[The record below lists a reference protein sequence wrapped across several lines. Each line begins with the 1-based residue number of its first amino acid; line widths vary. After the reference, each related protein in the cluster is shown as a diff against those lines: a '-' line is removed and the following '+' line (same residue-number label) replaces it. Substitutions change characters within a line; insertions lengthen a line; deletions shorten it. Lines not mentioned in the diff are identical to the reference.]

1 MQDDLVQDALIL
13 PQPMEGTVGIM
24 GLGWQVYLLT
34 LQVTVALMEKEGR
47 SGDRDILKFRVDV

>member
-1 MQDDLVQDALIL
+1 
-13 PQPMEGTVGIM
+13 MEGTVGIM

-47 SGDRDILKFRVDV
+47 SGDGDILKLRVDV